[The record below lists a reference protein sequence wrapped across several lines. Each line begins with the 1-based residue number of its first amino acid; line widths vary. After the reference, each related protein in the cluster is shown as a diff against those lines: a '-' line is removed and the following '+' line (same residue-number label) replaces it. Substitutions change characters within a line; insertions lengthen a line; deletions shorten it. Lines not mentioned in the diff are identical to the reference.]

1 MQVCPDNEFHPQT
14 LSRLIGLHQAKEVVV
29 IGNRHRRHIEL
40 CDSIQRGTN
49 AEQTVNQGIFAME
62 PEVNKRGHA

>member
-1 MQVCPDNEFHPQT
+1 MQVCPDNELHPQT
-14 LSRLIGLHQAKEVVV
+14 LSRLVGLHQAKEVVV

>member
-1 MQVCPDNEFHPQT
+1 MQVCPDNELHPQT
-14 LSRLIGLHQAKEVVV
+14 LSRLVGLHQAKEVVV

-62 PEVNKRGHA
+62 PKVNKGGHA